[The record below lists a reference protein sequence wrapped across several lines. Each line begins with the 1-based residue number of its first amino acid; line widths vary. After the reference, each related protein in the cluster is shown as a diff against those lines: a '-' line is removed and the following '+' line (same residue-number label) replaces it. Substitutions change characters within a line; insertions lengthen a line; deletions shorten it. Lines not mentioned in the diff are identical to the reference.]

1 MAIAA
6 CSFVDP
12 GRAFTV
18 LRTDLIHLQSALA
31 RDPPFAGVLST
42 GFGSSSF
49 GVGFCTPSGGL
60 FVKVIGGGGGG
71 ESGGGGGTR
80 PLIYFLVRRILRWRL
95 WRRRV
100 RPPMITCPLGARS
113 LNLSGIGFCT
123 PSGTLSVN
131 SGGSP
136 RSASVAGAFLGGFM
150 LGRDSSTIVRS
161 LFTADIC
168 SIDVKNI
175 STQRINKWVAVFSN
189 SLHTALKMPT
199 SLEILTLPSGRSCTS
214 VTRTLPWRQCV
225 STLQV
230 RRRSANASLLLS
242 TAMLTSCTAPTSR

>member
-100 RPPMITCPLGARS
+100 RPPRNAFIVNLDCSSGDSILVAVGLSVPSGAFVTNPLMPKFGSFAS
-113 LNLSGIGFCT
+113 SSGIVGC
-123 PSGTLSVN
+123 LY
-131 SGGSP
+131 
-136 RSASVAGAFLGGFM
+136 FL
-150 LGRDSSTIVRS
+150 
-161 LFTADIC
+161 
-168 SIDVKNI
+168 NI
-175 STQRINKWVAVFSN
+175 
-189 SLHTALKMPT
+189 LTAL
-199 SLEILTLPSGRSCTS
+199 LFG
-214 VTRTLPWRQCV
+214 
-225 STLQV
+225 
-230 RRRSANASLLLS
+230 
-242 TAMLTSCTAPTSR
+242 